1 MSMLPQLKIEKKG
14 KKSSKSHLLEMTT
27 VIVGHVFFPDS
38 FFAMVLTF
46 VGGRLTLFLQRLVN
60 GSRTRSAQ
68 VGLV

>member
-1 MSMLPQLKIEKKG
+1 MSMLPQLKIEKKKKNKG

-46 VGGRLTLFLQRLVN
+46 VGGRLTLFL
-60 GSRTRSAQ
+60 
-68 VGLV
+68 